1 MIKYIIDANLPYYFS
16 LWKGEEY
23 QHVIDINPDMKDS
36 EIWKYARENNLTIVT
51 KDTDFSDLVLLN
63 NPPPRV
69 IHIKLGNMKMKAF
82 HNAIDNI
89 WDEVLLMSQEYKL
102 IRVYKEKIEGIG

>member
-16 LWKGEEY
+16 LWRGEAY
-23 QHVIDINPDMKDS
+23 QHVIDIDPNMKDS

-51 KDTDFSDLVLLN
+51 KDADFSDLVLLN

-82 HNAIDNI
+82 HSAVDNI

-102 IRVYKEKIEGIG
+102 IRVYKDKIEGIG

>member
-51 KDTDFSDLVLLN
+51 KDADFSD
-63 NPPPRV
+63 
-69 IHIKLGNMKMKAF
+69 
-82 HNAIDNI
+82 
-89 WDEVLLMSQEYKL
+89 
-102 IRVYKEKIEGIG
+102 